1 MDPFLALRQQAA
13 IKRDEAM
20 AHARRVYRDDIEAI
34 EALEKR
40 IPPTT
45 AQRAQATFKRGM
57 NTVDLM
63 KSLVPPD
70 QPFQLADM
78 LRWLYEVRK
87 GEKFREASVRT
98 YLSRLAARGSI
109 RKLYKTGSN
118 GALWISTGATA
129 TTGGIETMSI
139 PEVVELILEAEG
151 RPLRVLELVVGMH
164 ARGYRQ
170 KSSPKTLARSI
181 RDMFKRYP
189 GRFVEGEHGKW
200 AMVRD

>member
-1 MDPFLALRQQAA
+1 MDPYLALRQQAA

-20 AHARRVYRDDIEAI
+20 AHARRVYREDIQAI
-34 EALEKR
+34 ETIEKR

-45 AQRAQATFKRGM
+45 AQRAKVDFKRGM

-78 LRWLYEVRK
+78 LRWLYEARK
-87 GEKFREASVRT
+87 GERFREASVRS
-98 YLSRLAARGSI
+98 YLSRLASRGVI

-118 GALWISTGATA
+118 GAMWVGAGSTVE
-129 TTGGIETMSI
+129 TGGIETMSL
-139 PEVVELILEAEG
+139 PEVVEMILKEQG
-151 RPLRVLELVVGMH
+151 RPLKVVELVVGMH
-164 ARGYRQ
+164 DKGFRV
-170 KSSPKTLARSI
+170 KSSPVTLARSI

-189 GRFVEGEHGKW
+189 GRFVSVDEGRW
-200 AMVRD
+200 SITQ